1 MLEIVKKLKVIK
13 INEVEYSLKQPT
25 YKDSIEYDKAVL
37 DSKDDTK
44 KKIDC
49 LFDYLEKLGLPKEI
63 STDLEIENITEIMNY
78 LSGVKKN

>member
-1 MLEIVKKLKVIK
+1 MLEITKKTKVIK
-13 INEVEYSLKQPT
+13 INDVEYSLKQPT
-25 YKDSIEYDKAVL
+25 YKDSVEYDKSVAEA
-37 DSKDDTK
+37 KDDTK

-49 LFDYLEKLGLPKEI
+49 LFNYLEKLGLPKEI